1 MSTKKTIFSQIM
13 SLVSRYEFQK
23 CVDRYKGD
31 WHAKSFTCFDQFK
44 VMSFAQFTDRSGLR
58 DIEMTL
64 GFCEKDLYHAG
75 LHTVPKSTL
84 AEANEK
90 RNWMIYRDFANVL
103 IKEAKLLYKNDYF
116 RLGLT
121 EMVYA
126 LDSTTIRLR
135 LELSPWAE
143 FHHGEGAVKMHTLI
157 DLRGSIPTF
166 IIMTNGKVHDS
177 KVMPMIPVEAHSFY
191 LMDKGYV
198 YFKQLYK
205 CFHLK
210 DAYFVTRAKN
220 NMVFEIV
227 EEYEVDKQAGLI
239 SDQLIRLTGQKTSVE
254 YPVPL
259 RMVVYEDFATDNVY
273 RFLTNNTSVDALTVA
288 ELYRERWTVELF
300 FKWVKQHLHIKKF
313 YGTSENAVY
322 LQLWIAV
329 CDYLLL
335 IIAKKRFAL
344 PQTLHTI
351 ANSIGPLLFKQCDIQ
366 SIFNANKKINNKKSP
381 KPQYVEGYLF

>member
-31 WHAKSFTCFDQFK
+31 WRTRSFTCFDQFK

-64 GFCEKDLYHAG
+64 EFCGKDLYHAG
-75 LHTVPKSTL
+75 LSPVPKSTL
-84 AEANEK
+84 AESNEK
-90 RNWMIYRDFANVL
+90 RSWKIYRDFAQVL
-103 IKEAKLLYKNDYF
+103 IKEAKELYHDDYF
-116 RLGLT
+116 RLGLK

-126 LDSTTIRLR
+126 LDSTTIRLS

-143 FHHGEGAVKMHTLI
+143 FHHGEGAVKMHTLV
-157 DLRGSIPTF
+157 DLRGNIPSY
-166 IIMTNGKVHDS
+166 IIMTNGLVHDS
-177 KVMPMIPVEAHSFY
+177 KVMPMIPVEAFSFY

-198 YFKQLYK
+198 FFKQLYE

-210 DAYFVTRAKN
+210 GAFFVTRAKD
-220 NMVFEIV
+220 NMVYDVV
-227 EEYEVDKQAGLI
+227 EEREVDKSAGLI
-239 SDQLIRLTGQKTSVE
+239 CDQIIRLTGKNPSIE
-254 YPVPL
+254 YPESL
-259 RMVVYEDFATDNVY
+259 RMVIYEDYLTGNVY
-273 RFLTNNTSVDALTVA
+273 RFLTNNLTIESLTVT
-288 ELYRERWTVELF
+288 ELYRERWMVELF

-313 YGTSENAVY
+313 YGTTENAVY

-335 IIAKKRFAL
+335 IIAKKKFCL
-344 PQTLHTI
+344 SQSLHTI
-351 ANSIGPLLFKQCDIQ
+351 SNAIGPILFKQSDIH
-366 SIFNANKKINNKKSP
+366 SIFNVTKEVGNNKRSDNQP
-381 KPQYVEGYLF
+381 TQLSLW